1 MVTPVVLGKVA
12 AGITYTPVQLS
23 KTYSN
28 SISSIVSQAASS
40 VSTAKNTVA
49 NQVSS
54 IINAAQNLT
63 KAAAAP
69 VIAAAPKAIT
79 YAQTSVTSIAQPVAQ
94 VPIYNVNLGWDT
106 LQSAGDWLGW
116 NNAEANAAATR
127 ETMSST
133 TTVRDAS
140 RSTYSAAAPAV
151 IATASEVAA
160 KQGQSK
166 AVASGLISQWSSGS
180 SQVDTWDQINADVA
194 KGQYLVLPVVN
205 QGVKSAQQA
214 LKDALAQG
222 HYSLTDTYA
231 DSKYTYNTAAKTID
245 EVGCDLYGEG
255 CSTSNSLLGMA
266 QGALNAVINI
276 STDAIA
282 AALSPISGYISSL
295 SSNVG
300 NLARSA
306 ADTVLK
312 LSTVVTALPLLIG
325 QEVAKVIGNIK
336 DMIRPY
342 WEGIQATFNNF
353 AGKVTEVLGWL
364 YDRMPQQIKSIADTI
379 NAGFNKLA
387 EAWSWIQTNVLSK
400 ALEYF
405 QNPGKLINDVWGYIS
420 GKFSDL
426 MTWVSDSMNSA
437 KEWMWNQA
445 QGLYNYLVDNWQL
458 LFKSMFPDALTASM
472 GDVFKLLASL
482 APQIMDWI
490 KKAAADPGQVAQ
502 DAWDTA
508 QKYAEIAKTE
518 GEKMIRDWCDQ
529 PLGA

>member
-12 AGITYTPVQLS
+12 AGAKPATVQLG
-23 KTYSN
+23 KTTS
-28 SISSIVSQAASS
+28 SSINSSASKAAAN

-49 NQVSS
+49 TKVSNT
-54 IINAAQNLT
+54 IAAAQNQT

-69 VIAAAPKAIT
+69 VIQAAPKAIT
-79 YAQTSVTSIAQPVAQ
+79 YTQSSVITAAQPVAQ
-94 VPIYNVNLGWDT
+94 IPTSNVKLGMDT
-106 LQSAGDWLGW
+106 IQNAW
-116 NNAEANAAATR
+116 NYVTSGFNAEQNAAITG
-127 ETMSST
+127 SQGST
-133 TTVRDAS
+133 TQVRDAS
-140 RSTYSAAAPAV
+140 QSTYSAAMPAV
-151 IATASEVAA
+151 IGTSSEVTA
-160 KQGQSK
+160 KQGQK
-166 AVASGLISQWSSGS
+166 QGEASGLVSSSWGDIDS
-180 SQVDTWDQINADVA
+180 DVSEMIA
-194 KGQYLVLPVVN
+194 AEPLKGQLLTLPVLN
-205 QGVKSAQQA
+205 QKGLQTASQA
-214 LKDALAQG
+214 LRDALVAIDYNTTG
-222 HYSLTDTYA
+222 NYA
-231 DSKYTYNTAAKTID
+231 ASKYAVNETLKTID
-245 EVGCDLYGEG
+245 EIGCDLYGIG

-282 AALSPISGYISSL
+282 SALAPIAGYISSL

-306 ADTVLK
+306 ADAVLK

-325 QEVAKVIGNIK
+325 QEVAKVMGNIK

-387 EAWSWIQTNVLSK
+387 EAWSWIQTNVLGK

-405 QNPGKLINDVWGYIS
+405 QNPGKLINDVWGFIS

-437 KEWMWNQA
+437 KQWMWEQA
-445 QGLYNYLVDNWQL
+445 QGLYNYLMDHWQL
-458 LFKSMFPDALTASM
+458 LFKSMFPDVLTASM

-482 APQIMDWI
+482 APQIADWI
-490 KKAAADPGQVAQ
+490 RKAAADPGQVAQ
-502 DAWDTA
+502 DAWNAA
-508 QKYAEIAKTE
+508 QEYAKLAQTE
-518 GEKMIRDWCDQ
+518 GEKMIRDWCDK